1 MSEEGA
7 LREPVVQAGQHGAK
21 MRGRLLSRPQAAR
34 WLRRLAIAA
43 AIVVALPLALTFFY
57 LIPWVRPISTPML
70 ADLVTLQGYNRKW
83 TPLEELGAAVPH
95 AVMMSEDGQFCFHNG
110 VDWGEMSGV
119 IEDALSGESP
129 RGASTIPMQTVKNL
143 YLWLGRSYIRKGLE
157 LPLAIYFDLV
167 MPKRRIMEI
176 YLNVAEWGPHIY
188 GAEAAAQHYFKRHAK
203 QLSPRQAALLAV
215 TLPNP
220 TGRNPAHPSPGMSR
234 LAATVQARAAR
245 AGAYDDC
252 LE

>member
-7 LREPVVQAGQHGAK
+7 LREPVVQTGQGAK
-21 MRGRLLSRPQAAR
+21 RRWRPISRAQAAR
-34 WLRRLAIAA
+34 WLRRFAIAA
-43 AIVVALPLALTFFY
+43 AIVVGLPLALTFFY
-57 LIPWVRPISTPML
+57 LIPWIRPISTPML
-70 ADLVTLQGYNRKW
+70 ADLLTLQGYNRKW
-83 TPLEELGAAVPH
+83 TPLDDLGSTVPRS
-95 AVMMSEDGQFCFHNG
+95 VMMSEDGQFCFHNG

-188 GAEAAAQHYFKRHAK
+188 GAEAAAQYYFKRPAR
-203 QLSPRQAALLAV
+203 QLSPRQAALLAA

-220 TGRNPAHPSPGMSR
+220 TGRNPARPSPGMSR
-234 LAATVQARAAR
+234 VAATVQARAAR
-245 AGAYDDC
+245 SRGYVDC
-252 LE
+252 LD